1 MEKNQLTG
9 SFQLMKSINRSL
21 ILNIIREKGPIS
33 RAEIAKLTKLTPPTV
48 SNLVKELLET
58 EIVMERNLGESN
70 GGRKP
75 TLLTLNSQK
84 FHVIGLDIGSHDL
97 KIVLMAITGKI
108 IKKDNYPIPS
118 EITNEQLL
126 SLMIEAINAIK
137 NDKAIDEDKIVGIG
151 VGMHGIVDVEKGIS
165 VLAPNLNLKNI
176 PIKEVLENEFHMIV
190 RVENDARAMSL
201 GELWFGNGAGI
212 DSFVCINVGRGI
224 GAGIIINGKL
234 YHGNHFIS
242 GELGHMVIDI
252 DGPQCTC
259 GNYGCLQTFA
269 SGPAI
274 VERAKKELRLGHSSM
289 LSELT
294 DDNLEDVT
302 GEIIHKAALQGDQ
315 LSKSVLAQAGRYLG
329 VGITNLIHI
338 INPARIIIGGG
349 VSTAGNF
356 VLDSVLETISHRAL
370 TQQAKQTEIMISK
383 FGADATVMGAV
394 ALILAEL
401 FTSRGADTTA
411 GY

>member
-1 MEKNQLTG
+1 MGKNQLTG

-58 EIVMERNLGESN
+58 GIVIERNLGESN

-97 KIVLMAITGKI
+97 KIILMSITGKM

-118 EITNEQLL
+118 WITNEQLL

-176 PIKEVLENEFHMIV
+176 PIKEVLEKEFHMIV

-212 DSFVCINVGRGI
+212 EGFVCINVGRGI

-242 GELGHMVIDI
+242 GEIGHMVIDI

-294 DDNLEDVT
+294 DGNLEDVT
-302 GEIIHKAALQGDQ
+302 GEIIHKAAMQGDQ

-329 VGITNLIHI
+329 VGITNLIHTV
-338 INPARIIIGGG
+338 NPGRIIIGGG
-349 VSTAGNF
+349 VSTAGDF

-401 FTSRGADTTA
+401 FTSRGTETAA